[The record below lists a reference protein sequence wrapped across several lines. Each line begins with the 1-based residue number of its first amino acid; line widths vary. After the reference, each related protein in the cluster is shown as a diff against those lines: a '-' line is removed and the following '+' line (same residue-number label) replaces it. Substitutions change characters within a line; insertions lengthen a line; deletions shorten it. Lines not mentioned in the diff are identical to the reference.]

1 MTDTERDSIIERDL
15 TKHADILKRN
25 NAIPLLSIGVGKA
38 GGPCPGKFVVSLVGA
53 FSLEETFKLL
63 EAMKEDVAE
72 KLGIT

>member
-1 MTDTERDSIIERDL
+1 MTPAQLEQIIDRDL
-15 TKHADILKRN
+15 TAHGDLLLKN
-25 NAIPLLSIGVGKA
+25 NAVPLLSIGVGKS